1 MSMITEVISD
11 LFEQI
16 RKIGLIIGGFA
27 MLVGCFGV
35 ANIMFVSVKE
45 RTREIGVQ
53 KALGATNTNI
63 SLQFLLESIWLS
75 IAGGFIGILLVQGVL
90 YLLGLAAQSQM
101 PGLTLSMGPEDTL
114 FGVLT
119 SVLVGMVAGFLPAR
133 SAARLTPVE
142 AIRS

>member
-1 MSMITEVISD
+1 
-11 LFEQI
+11 
-16 RKIGLIIGGFA
+16 
-27 MLVGCFGV
+27 
-35 ANIMFVSVKE
+35 
-45 RTREIGVQ
+45 
-53 KALGATNTNI
+53 
-63 SLQFLLESIWLS
+63 LQFLLESIWLS

-133 SAARLTPVE
+133 SAAKLTPVE